1 MSVDLERTDRGR
13 KPLISLGV
21 NFQGVPFVDF
31 SREGVHPR

>member
-21 NFQGVPFVDF
+21 NFEGGLFIGS